1 MSSNHFY
8 FQFEDKLRDGIIP
21 KVTVELLNFYSNKG
35 LSRKKWI
42 KEPDFIV
49 NYKTDINN
57 KDSCKVS
64 KPISYGIISKY
75 LYKNYYFSPE
85 DFDLFRYECFW
96 LDFTIDIQIDFHKFD
111 PGTTTALEIE
121 LPQQQMYGDRY
132 PINLRINREGHL
144 YSSMQTA
151 LIARIISLRQKL
163 VIQSDLALLSDWVF
177 DLRSLIGDVISLVD
191 ITLHQFYNKA
201 EYDPLPH
208 WSFNMEKVGEKF
220 GRRFRDKLKWIGQI
234 TGNPLDDA
242 RDELS
247 SFHAL
252 REIRNHMMHFDP
264 PSLAVPLEEAA
275 IWLNQIL
282 DIAFL
287 IKKIRDKI
295 GVNNSTSVLNFM
307 LQKEVV
313 FVPRPPFVQ
322 RLPLN
327 SRENGYLCSCWPN
340 EIDNAKYE
348 LYVEHNTNKLLDN
361 IQIASSSQISE
372 AMPQCS
378 LTGEMKDSLSDSSSF
393 KKISKNKSTS
403 KGFGKKS
410 S

>member
-1 MSSNHFY
+1 MSDNHLY
-8 FQFEDKLRDGIIP
+8 FQFEDKLRNGIIP
-21 KVTVELLNFYSNKG
+21 KVTVELLNFYSTKV
-35 LSRKKWI
+35 LSKNKWI
-42 KEPDFIV
+42 REPDFIV
-49 NYKTDINN
+49 GYTDINN
-57 KDSCKVS
+57 EDTCRVS

-75 LYKNYYFSPE
+75 LYRNYYFSPE

-96 LDFTIDIQIDFHKFD
+96 LDSTIDIQIDFHKFD
-111 PGTTTALEIE
+111 PDTAETFEIA
-121 LPQQQMYGDRY
+121 LPQQQMYGDEY
-132 PINLRINREGHL
+132 PIKLKIGREGHL
-144 YSSMQTA
+144 CSSMQRA
-151 LIARIISLRQKL
+151 LVSRIISLRKKL
-163 VIQSDLALLSDWVF
+163 VIQSNLALLSDWLF
-177 DLRSLIGDVISLVD
+177 DLRSLIGDAISLVD
-191 ITLHQFYNKA
+191 MTLHQFYNKA

-208 WSFNMEKVGEKF
+208 WNFNKEMVGEKF
-220 GRRFRDKLKWIGQI
+220 GRRFRDKLKWVGQI

-247 SFHAL
+247 SFHTL
-252 REIRNHMMHFDP
+252 RKIRNHMMHFDP

-287 IKKIRDKI
+287 IKKIRYKI

-327 SRENGYLCSCWPN
+327 SRENGYLSSCWPN
-340 EIDNAKYE
+340 EMDNVKHE
-348 LYVEHNTNKLLDN
+348 LDVEHDINKLSDN
-361 IQIASSSQISE
+361 IQIASLPQILE

-378 LTGEMKDSLSDSSSF
+378 LASEMKDSLSDFSSF
-393 KKISKNKSTS
+393 KKISKKKSTS
-403 KGFGKKS
+403 KGFGKKPS
-410 S
+410 